1 MQQKNS
7 RMAGRVDPLIKKF
20 EWTLQAAAY
29 FFHNP
34 ILRSDF
40 TAIRDI
46 IKNRICQ
53 MKSVCVNQFANLEP
67 TLALIKPFRK
77 KIFFFFSEF

>member
-77 KIFFFFSEF
+77 KIFFFSEF